1 MENLQK
7 KVIDIPVHTNGNNG
21 HIEGHT
27 NGNGYGHF
35 NGNGHA
41 SNVGVTNG
49 VYKNGHEYSGIN
61 GKSNENELITDL
73 NPVLLDSTKVD
84 DLNIENVEYEISSDG
99 SEIKFKEKKFEFAVD
114 QEKPILRNKIAKILF
129 NAPVFLSRNISRFLE
144 SFIRYVLLSIPFS
157 YIAHFVGDKNFS
169 RSSFQQPSSLRNVN
183 DIKKILEEFEVF
195 RKKIEDGKVNE
206 KDFFSTITQ
215 WAVDWTGLKHGFW
228 WKYDPATSSI
238 KSMFKKDNS
247 SSDRDIVLDF
257 NDKLFSS
264 TPLGKIKMTRE
275 KYLSRKKNGKNNQGI
290 MWRGFYE
297 GKSYFIRDLE
307 NTPMDVPVSHLEKYL
322 VSYFTMKSTVGV
334 PIGFDEKKG
343 YAHSFICLI
352 DDKSI
357 SDNKDLFIKAYLV
370 QGIADLASAMLLLI
384 EFEEKTKSEKLELET
399 HVKNIDIQIQKL
411 KLSREEGGE
420 QKIVDLQF
428 ELEQYK
434 NILLNKDQVD
444 FLNRTTIQNK
454 INYELV
460 QLMTKKLYEKNHEKN
475 QVLDEK
481 LVVEQQKA
489 VIQKFQERIN
499 ESNIAKFGKD
509 IAREVLEQSIKAE
522 SVDVPF
528 RNVDKVLQFID
539 LKNSTN
545 YAEFLKNT
553 FHFGLLIKAFHN
565 AINSAALRN
574 EGQLVNSQ
582 GDGAFH
588 AYANEKKTVLS
599 FITAKKNLKDV
610 SGLLNFELFESIN
623 EEILNIDGQDY
634 IKGLIRYLSNIYE
647 KQIDVKRYA
656 FQLETLD
663 KIIKGKSSVE
673 LKDMGT
679 IVYPLVKELSIKI
692 FNDFCI
698 EPNYKYKDLTPLF
711 DFDLDVRMGI
721 HQGKVTLGSIGSS
734 SNLIDITMLGDAV
747 NVTARVESANKSY
760 GTNLLVTEQFMKN
773 LLDMKTVR
781 DVGKFKI
788 KTKKDSVIL
797 MFREIDNVR
806 FVGKG
811 APIKI
816 YEIIF

>member
-1 MENLQK
+1 MKNLLK
-7 KVIDIPVHTNGNNG
+7 KVIDIPVH
-21 HIEGHT
+21 HS
-27 NGNGYGHF
+27 NGNGGR
-35 NGNGHA
+35 
-41 SNVGVTNG
+41 TNG
-49 VYKNGHEYSGIN
+49 IYTNG
-61 GKSNENELITDL
+61 NELITDL
-73 NPVLLDSTKVD
+73 NPVLLDSAKVN

-99 SEIKFKEKKFEFAVD
+99 SEIKFKEKKIEFALD
-114 QEKPILRNKIAKILF
+114 QEKPVLRNKIAKILF
-129 NAPVFLSRNISRFLE
+129 NAPVFLSRNISRFIE

-157 YIAHFVGDKNFS
+157 YIAHFIGDKNFS

-195 RKKIEDGKVNE
+195 RKKIEEGKVNE
-206 KDFFSTITQ
+206 KDFFSTIMQ

-228 WKYDPATSSI
+228 WKYDPTSSSI

-247 SSDRDIVLDF
+247 SSERDIVLDF

-264 TPLGKIKMTRE
+264 TPLGTIKMTRE
-275 KYLSRKKNGKNNQGI
+275 KYLARKNNGKNNHGI

-334 PIGFDEKKG
+334 PIGYDEKKG

-384 EFEEKTKSEKLELET
+384 EFEEKTRSEKLELEN
-399 HVKNIDIQIQKL
+399 HVKNIGIQIQKL
-411 KLSREEGGE
+411 ESNREDVAK
-420 QKIVDLQF
+420 QKVVDLQF

-434 NILLNKDQVD
+434 NILQNKDQVD

-481 LVVEQQKA
+481 LIVEQQKA

-539 LKNSTN
+539 LKHSTN
-545 YAEFLKNT
+545 YAEFLKNP

-565 AINSAALRN
+565 AINTATLSN

-599 FITAKKNLKDV
+599 FITAKRNLKEV

-623 EEILNIDGQDY
+623 EEILNVSDQDY
-634 IKGLIRYLSNIYE
+634 IKGLVSYLSKIYE
-647 KQIDVKRYA
+647 KHIDVHQYA
-656 FQLETLD
+656 VELENLD
-663 KIIKGKSSVE
+663 RVVKGKSFVE
-673 LKDMGT
+673 LQDMGT
-679 IVYPLVKELSIKI
+679 SIYPLIKELSIKI
-692 FNDFCI
+692 FYDFCK
-698 EPNYKYKDLTPLF
+698 ESNYKYKTLNPLF

-721 HQGKVTLGSIGSS
+721 HQGKVTLGSIGSN
-734 SNLIDITMLGDAV
+734 SNLIDITMLGDPV
-747 NVTARVESANKSY
+747 NVTARIESANKSY
-760 GTNLLVTEQFMKN
+760 GTNLLVSEQFMKN
-773 LLDMKTVR
+773 LLEQKTLKT
-781 DVGKFKI
+781 VGKFKI
-788 KTKKDSVIL
+788 KTKKDSAVL

-806 FVGKG
+806 FVGKD
-811 APIKI
+811 ASIKI